1 MTQLELFEIPKDEE
15 KKEKIKEKIA
25 QLGNLSEKEA
35 FSFLKQEVF
44 FALLNRDPNKYE
56 IIDKVIDQAEQ
67 KGISYVL
74 CKVSAEARKFIHL
87 ARQVSAERYRAT
99 AFLRL
104 QPIDQYKV
112 LMGEFELR
120 HHTAEL
126 IMLHFM
132 KRFPQYTIILIFGD
146 EAVIG
151 KNGAIQREKIDRK
164 KITLPKQ
171 PDEFEKYWLAFYKSQ
186 FIPERLNLKYLKRM
200 IPKKYWRWVTE
211 LKEFGLN

>member
-1 MTQLELFEIPKDEE
+1 MTQLELFELPKEEE
-15 KKEKIKEKIA
+15 KKEKIEEKIA
-25 QLGNLSEKEA
+25 QLANMSEKDA

-44 FALLNRDPNKYE
+44 FALLNHDPHKYE

-74 CKVSAEARKFIHL
+74 CKVSPEARRFIHL

-151 KNGAIQREKIDRK
+151 KNGEIQREKIDRK
-164 KITLPKQ
+164 KMTLPKQ

-186 FIPERLNLKYLKRM
+186 FIAERLNLKYLKRM
-200 IPKKYWRWVTE
+200 IPKKYWKWVTE
-211 LKEFGLN
+211 LKEFGLT